1 MKRATK
7 SKKKQVSKSGKTT
20 KIIVSTVLICVLAG
34 AFYAFDVY
42 RKIWWPNIETEGASN
57 FLYIKTDATF
67 EDVVL
72 TLNQKGWLK
81 NEPSFR
87 WLAEKKNYVNAIRP
101 GKYRVK
107 NNMTNNELVNLLR
120 AGLQE
125 PIKVTFNNIRTIEDL
140 AGRVGNQIEAD
151 SAALM
156 HYFTSTEIIKKYG
169 FSKEKFMC
177 LFIPN
182 TYEFYWNTSAEKF
195 TNKMAEQ
202 FKSFWTQERI
212 SKAHDLNLTQSEVS
226 ILASIV
232 QGETRKPDEMPKVAG
247 LYLNRLRKG
256 MLLQADPTVV
266 YAIKDFTI
274 KRVLKKHLEYN
285 SPYNTYLYKGLPPG
299 PISLPSI
306 VALDAVLHAQNHD
319 YIYMCGKLDGS
330 GYHDFSETFGQH
342 QQYATQYRKKLNAK
356 KIFN

>member
-1 MKRATK
+1 MKRVAK
-7 SKKKQVSKSGKTT
+7 GKRKQPSKSGKSF
-20 KIIVSTVLICVLAG
+20 KIIIAVFAIVGVAAS
-34 AFYAFDVY
+34 FYAFDVY
-42 RKIWWPNIETEGASN
+42 RKIWWPNIETNGSAN

-67 EDVVL
+67 EDVVVS
-72 TLNQKGWLK
+72 LNQKGWLK

-87 WLAEKKNYVNAIRP
+87 WLAEKKNYVNAVKP
-101 GKYRVK
+101 GKYRIR

-125 PIKVTFNNIRTIEDL
+125 PIQVTFNNIRTLEDL
-140 AGRVGNQIEAD
+140 AGRVGRQIEAD
-151 SAALM
+151 STTLM
-156 HYFTSTEIIKKYG
+156 NYFTSSETTRRYG
-169 FSKEKFMC
+169 FAKERFMC

-195 TNKMAEQ
+195 TDRMAEQ
-202 FKSFWTQERI
+202 FKLFWTAERI
-212 SKAHDLNLTQSEVS
+212 AKAHDLNLTQSEVS

-232 QGETRKPDEMPKVAG
+232 QGETRQSDEMPKVAG

-266 YAIKDFTI
+266 FAVKDFTI
-274 KRVLKKHLEYN
+274 KRVLKKHLEFD

-299 PISLPSI
+299 PISIPSI
-306 VALDAVLHAQNHD
+306 RAMDAVLNAQNHD
-319 YIYMCGKLDGS
+319 FIYMCGKLDGS
-330 GYHDFSETFGQH
+330 GYHDFSETFSQH
-342 QQYATQYRKKLNAK
+342 QAYATRYRKKLNEK